1 MNLNETKMLLSEIS
15 SVDNRKLDET
25 LAVSW
30 QAIIGHLD
38 FEMAKTARS
47 TI

>member
-15 SVDNRKLDET
+15 SVDNRKLDES

-30 QAIIGHLD
+30 QADPYTHLTTRPD
-38 FEMAKTARS
+38 DTV
-47 TI
+47 